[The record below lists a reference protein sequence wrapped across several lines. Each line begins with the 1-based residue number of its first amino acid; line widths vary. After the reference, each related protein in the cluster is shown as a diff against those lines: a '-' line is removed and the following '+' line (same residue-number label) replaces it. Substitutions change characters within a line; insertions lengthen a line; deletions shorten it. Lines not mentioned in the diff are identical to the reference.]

1 MIDIK
6 YIILF
11 FIIFLVLTILYNNE
25 YFSGIN
31 DVIYI
36 TGYLNIVVTSTS
48 DVNAQLKAA
57 SEQQVST
64 LR

>member
-6 YIILF
+6 YIILG
-11 FIIFLVLTILYNNE
+11 FIIFLVLTLLYTNE
-25 YFSGIN
+25 YFSSTN
-31 DVIYI
+31 DVTYI
-36 TGYLNIVVTSTS
+36 PGDLNLVVTSTS

-57 SEQQVST
+57 SEQQVSA